1 MFERY
6 FIRQKIKDMRTNKHH
21 RIPKSRNWSN
31 DPDNI
36 KNRDVWKHID
46 RHVVFWNDTP
56 VEQLIKVFQVNRDC
70 RSKEFKRALIDLFVS
85 YQGEY
90 YKENCCKEQVIDDL
104 SKIK

>member
-6 FIRQKIKDMRTNKHH
+6 FIRQKIKGMRTNKHH

-90 YKENCCKEQVIDDL
+90 YKENCFKEQVIDDL

>member
-21 RIPKSRNWSN
+21 RLPVSRWGSN

-36 KNRDVWKHID
+36 KHWDVNKHID

-90 YKENCCKEQVIDDL
+90 YKENCFKEQVIDDL